1 MKKIYITGQ
10 EVKEHLELYKRG
22 SALSSVKK
30 ILENP
35 KRLSELGFSLEQF
48 KQIDEDIKQVNV
60 DYINWCKK
68 MEEKY
73 QIYFTGNIL
82 SFCWLI
88 CKCMKRGEITLPF
101 LLKHL

>member
-48 KQIDEDIKQVNV
+48 KQIDEDIKQ
-60 DYINWCKK
+60 INMIA
-68 MEEKY
+68 MELLSCFMKDKCLDLSDMY
-73 QIYFTGNIL
+73 Q
-82 SFCWLI
+82 
-88 CKCMKRGEITLPF
+88 KLP
-101 LLKHL
+101 

>member
-35 KRLSELGFSLEQF
+35 KRLSELGFF
-48 KQIDEDIKQVNV
+48 FGTV
-60 DYINWCKK
+60 
-68 MEEKY
+68 
-73 QIYFTGNIL
+73 
-82 SFCWLI
+82 
-88 CKCMKRGEITLPF
+88 
-101 LLKHL
+101 

>member
-1 MKKIYITGQ
+1 MYQENAKYEKIYITGQ
-10 EVKEHLELYKRG
+10 EVRTSELYKRG

-35 KRLSELGFSLEQF
+35 KDYLVDFLWNGF

-60 DYINWCKK
+60 DYINWCRKWK
-68 MEEKY
+68 KY

-82 SFCWLI
+82 FNIDYIEKTISF
-88 CKCMKRGEITLPF
+88 
-101 LLKHL
+101 

>member
-60 DYINWCKK
+60 DYINWKR
-68 MEEKY
+68 
-73 QIYFTGNIL
+73 NIRFIL
-82 SFCWLI
+82 LEISYLI
-88 CKCMKRGEITLPF
+88 SIILRKPYLF
-101 LLKHL
+101 N

>member
-22 SALSSVKK
+22 SALLSVKK

-82 SFCWLI
+82 FNIDYIEKTISF
-88 CKCMKRGEITLPF
+88 
-101 LLKHL
+101 